1 MKKPYEKPVMI
12 LERFDTGE
20 IFCSDPDTGFY
31 RRFVR
36 EAEEARNP
44 PIVSCEPL
52 CGRTGCMQ
60 EAGGVWKV

>member
-44 PIVSCEPL
+44 PRCL
-52 CGRTGCMQ
+52 L
-60 EAGGVWKV
+60 